1 MKTTNLCSLVAL
13 AFSTVFVGVLAAQQP
28 TEPPPPT
35 PLRPLEFPAF
45 HEGRLDNGLEM
56 FVVENSRLPVVSISL
71 SLQAGSRYDPMGL
84 EGLADM
90 TAGLLTK
97 GTTSRSAEQIAEEIE
112 SVGSSLAANTGNDF
126 FSISTTVLTD
136 HVDMAFKLMTDVLLN
151 STFPESEVE
160 LFRTRTLSGLQLE
173 KSDPGALATRFFAR
187 EVYGDHPYGH
197 RATDVTVA
205 AISRGNVQEFARTR
219 LVPDGALLV
228 VSGDIS
234 ADRVTQLANR
244 HLGEWSGSGQM
255 ASHASPPRPAPT
267 DILLVH
273 RPGSD
278 QSNIR
283 VGNLA
288 LRPGADTYYAAV
300 VANKILGGGVDARLF
315 MTLRE
320 EKSWTYGAYSRI
332 SRRKDVGFFQ
342 ANTEV
347 RTEVTDSAL
356 TELMSQLR
364 RMRDEAATEAE
375 LTAAKGFLVGS
386 FPLRI
391 QTPQQIASQVANA
404 RLLGLSE
411 DYLQTYRERLSAVAA
426 DQAQH
431 AAQEV
436 IRPDSAVIVVVGD
449 GQAIYEKLTAIAP
462 VRIIDIEGNPL
473 TPDDLAPEPVA
484 IDFDLSQITTLRD
497 SFQITF
503 QGNPIGS
510 QISEVVAG
518 SDALEFRQETQIA
531 MMGMS
536 QTATIE
542 ADPTSLAPRKINEV
556 VQMGGMTA
564 ETHIVYDGLHATGQA
579 QEPDQQQGEVKT
591 VQVDTTLVEG
601 TIDGDMLPLLLPAFP
616 LAEGASFT
624 VHSFQSSADKVN
636 VLTVK
641 VAGVE
646 DVTVP
651 AGTFSTYRI
660 EVTGGEQP
668 VTFFITRDTPRKIVK
683 LELMTQPVAFE
694 LVKGT

>member
-13 AFSTVFVGVLAAQQP
+13 ALSTVFVGVLAAQHP
-28 TEPPPPT
+28 TEPPPPA

-56 FVVENSRLPVVSISL
+56 VVVENSRLPVVSISL

-84 EGLADM
+84 EGLAEL

-112 SVGSSLAANTGNDF
+112 SVGSNLVASTGNDF
-126 FSISTTVLTD
+126 FSIRTTVLTD
-136 HVDMAFKLMTDVLLN
+136 HVDMAFELMTDVLLN

-160 LFRTRTLSGLQLE
+160 LYRTRTLSGLQLE

-187 EVYGDHPYGH
+187 EVYGDHPYGR

-219 LVPDGALLV
+219 LVPGGALLV

-244 HLGEWSGSGQM
+244 HLGRWSGSTQM
-255 ASHASPPRPAPT
+255 ASDAAPPRPAPT
-267 DILLVH
+267 DILLIH
-273 RPGSD
+273 RAGSD

-288 LRPGADTYYAAV
+288 LRPGADTYYPAV
-300 VANKILGGGVDARLF
+300 VANKILGGGADARLF

-332 SRRKDVGFFQ
+332 SRSKDVGYFV

-364 RMRDEAATEAE
+364 RIRDEAATEAE

-391 QTPQQIASQVANA
+391 QTPQQVAGQVANA

-411 DYLQTYRERLSAVAA
+411 DYLQTYRERVAEVGT

-449 GQAIYEKLTAIAP
+449 GQAVYEKLAAIAP

-503 QGNPIGS
+503 QGNPIGN
-510 QISEVVAG
+510 QISEVVTG
-518 SDALEFRQETQIA
+518 NDALEFRQETQIA
-531 MMGMS
+531 AMGIS
-536 QTATIE
+536 QTATVE
-542 ADPTSLAPRKINEV
+542 ADPTSLAPREINEV

-564 ETHIVYDGLHATGQA
+564 ETHIVYDGLRVTGQA
-579 QEPDQQQGEVKT
+579 QEPDPRQGDVKT
-591 VQVDTTLVEG
+591 VQIDTMLVEG
-601 TIDGDMLPLLLPAFP
+601 TIDEDMLPLLLPAFP
-616 LAEGASFT
+616 LKEGASFT
-624 VHSFQSSADKVN
+624 VHSFQSSAGKVN

-651 AGTFSTYRI
+651 AGTFSVYRI
-660 EVTGGEQP
+660 QVTGGEQP
-668 VTFFITRDTPRKIVK
+668 VAFFITRDTPRKIVK